1 MCVWDTSV
9 CTSAE
14 ALRTEEP
21 LVEGEHS
28 ERETGQD
35 WKLSIGGKRN
45 EHRRE
50 QEVPLSSML
59 SSRRGGGGGAC
70 RQCILLWRVGSRSS
84 CSAVSEAEDK
94 SSGVRNEE
102 LLPSAPFI

>member
-1 MCVWDTSV
+1 MS
-9 CTSAE
+9 
-14 ALRTEEP
+14 TE
-21 LVEGEHS
+21 GNRKCS
-28 ERETGQD
+28 
-35 WKLSIGGKRN
+35 
-45 EHRRE
+45 
-50 QEVPLSSML
+50 VPLSSTL

-70 RQCILLWRVGSRSS
+70 RQCILLWRVGSS

>member
-28 ERETGQD
+28 ERKTGQD

-45 EHRRE
+45 AHRRE
-50 QEVPLSSML
+50 QEVLSS
-59 SSRRGGGGGAC
+59 
-70 RQCILLWRVGSRSS
+70 
-84 CSAVSEAEDK
+84 SELNAEQ
-94 SSGVRNEE
+94 
-102 LLPSAPFI
+102 